1 MEHEKKIK
9 LDEKKKKKGLKWAEE
24 EGTKEKTE
32 SERDS
37 SGCHILYEL

>member
-1 MEHEKKIK
+1 MGRGGEN
-9 LDEKKKKKGLKWAEE
+9 

-37 SGCHILYEL
+37 SGCHILYEH